1 MKYKAQASKIFQNRQ
16 LATYATFVR
25 ENIFVENLS
34 AHLGVMQKIQIC
46 PVEKTIFFNKISLDL
61 SHQPKMFLVFYF
73 LFLGK
78 ENGLDSD
85 ELIRKVY
92 NPLGLEMSERQKRC
106 HRHNIIKLMSRGRFI
121 AKDFFGEEYF
131 KVDWFPRS
139 AKLKRW
145 YLCRPDIENFTNS
158 LGSES
163 NF

>member
-61 SHQPKMFLVFYF
+61 SHQPKMFRVFYF

-78 ENGLDSD
+78 ENGLDRD

-106 HRHNIIKLMSRGRFI
+106 HRHNIIKLMSR
-121 AKDFFGEEYF
+121 K
-131 KVDWFPRS
+131 
-139 AKLKRW
+139 
-145 YLCRPDIENFTNS
+145 
-158 LGSES
+158 
-163 NF
+163 